1 MIKILHISPSYYPA
15 FRFGGPIQSVHL
27 LNKALVK
34 KGVKVDVLTT
44 NAGLAQEQRK
54 KIKDKSKEKPFDS
67 AQGDTN
73 GWVDP
78 SSLNNADKAEPS
90 GPAKSN
96 DNLAATS
103 VRVKY
108 LDFVGYEHYNFSLQM
123 VKEIWK
129 VIDDY
134 DLVHITAVWNF
145 PVLAGALISII
156 KKKPYIIS
164 PRGTI
169 YKETI
174 ELKSTSIKKIY
185 FNLFSK
191 QYINKASAIHFTTK
205 DEQEKVTKYL
215 GITAP
220 SFVIPNGIDISSIA
234 LSAESKARII
244 DKKYILILG
253 RIDKKKGFDI
263 LIPAFANIIKK
274 FNDLILVITGDHATS
289 YTHAVKQM
297 IEDMSLRTGLNINHN
312 IIFTGQVTGD
322 DKWALYK
329 NALMFVLPS
338 YSENFGMSV
347 VEAMACG
354 CPVVISDKVGIYK
367 EVADNNAGVIVKT
380 NPESVEEG
388 ILKLLN
394 DEKLRETISNNGKS
408 MVEKFYDIDKVA
420 DEMIEVYERIQQKLY
435 VAQESIPANRK

>member
-1 MIKILHISPSYYPA
+1 MKLLHISPSYYPA

-54 KIKDKSKEKPFDS
+54 KIKDKSKETPFDS
-67 AQGDTN
+67 PDRSGQAASRRDRQGDTN

-78 SSLNNADKAEPS
+78 SLLDNADKAETS
-90 GPAKSN
+90 G
-96 DNLAATS
+96 L
-103 VRVKY
+103 RVKY

-123 VKEIWK
+123 VKKIWK

-145 PVLAGALISII
+145 PVLAGALISLI

-174 ELKSTSIKKIY
+174 KLKSTSIKKIY
-185 FNLFSK
+185 FNLFAK

-220 SFVIPNGIDISSIA
+220 SFVIPNGIDIRSIA

-274 FNDLILVITGDHATS
+274 FNDLFLVIAGDDKSPYAQEVRKMVEEKKIS
-289 YTHAVKQM
+289 
-297 IEDMSLRTGLNINHN
+297 NN

-367 EVADNNAGVIVKT
+367 EVADNNAGIIFKT
-380 NPESVEEG
+380 TVESVEEG

-420 DEMIEVYERIQQKLY
+420 DEMIEVYERIK
-435 VAQESIPANRK
+435 IKG